1 MRQLFLSILMILALC
16 AQLSAKSRFDELEK
30 EPEGAHKGQM
40 ILTAIVSVGGAV
52 GPGIA
57 REKDFAESSVYEV
70 VTDTYKKL
78 WLSHFH
84 FSAGVA
90 FEYMPINHL
99 GIKIKLKGDF
109 VQQRTRFGSDFENWS
124 LSLYRA
130 MTVAVGPVGHLTNR
144 KRWDVTLNP
153 VIGYS
158 FGGYQAAPVARELIN
173 SDLVGS
179 VDEQLLHMLTFGAE
193 LNFSIFFSGG
203 FVLSLGFDW
212 NMYIINQKN
221 PFNLTNNQNGQTYPT
236 ETKTSFH
243 NLSFIL
249 SVGYAFK
256 N

>member
-1 MRQLFLSILMILALC
+1 MKQRLLLIMILLFLTAH
-16 AQLSAKSRFDELEK
+16 LSAKSRFDELEK

-40 ILTAIVSVGGAV
+40 ILTAIISVGGVV

-57 REKDFAESSVYEV
+57 REKDFVESSVYEV

-78 WLSHFH
+78 WLSHLH

-99 GIKIKLKGDF
+99 GVKIKLKGDF

-124 LSLYRA
+124 LSLYRG

-158 FGGYQAAPVARELIN
+158 FGGYQAAPIARELIN
-173 SDLVGS
+173 SDLTGS

-203 FVLSLGFDW
+203 FFLSLGFDW
-212 NMYIINQKN
+212 NMYLINQKT
-221 PFNLTNNQNGQTYPT
+221 PFTLNNNQNGRTYPA
-236 ETKTSFH
+236 EKKSSFH